1 MATSILVT
9 KLFVPPTRAKL
20 VHRPGLI
27 ERLNNGLNRRLTL
40 LSAPAGFG
48 KTTLVSHWVENL
60 HKDNAI
66 DDQHIRVAW
75 FSLDQDDNDPVRF
88 LTYLIAALNQSKD
101 IKTDFGQGALS
112 MLQSPQPP
120 PPNTVLISLI
130 NELAAV
136 PEKIVFVLDDYHLIE
151 SEQIH
156 QALVFL
162 LENLPPQLHIVIATR
177 QDPHLPLGRLRARG
191 QLTELRAADLRF
203 TSTEAADFLNM
214 VMGLDLSFSQV
225 AELERRTEGW
235 ITGLQLAAISMQGRD
250 DVQGFIRSFSGT
262 NRLVLDFLIEE
273 VLGGLESDIQD
284 FLLQTSI
291 LKRLYGPLCDAL
303 TGWDN
308 SQAVLEELD
317 QANLFI
323 VPLDEER
330 CWYRYHHLF
339 ANLLRQRLVSHHGG
353 SLKELHGKASK
364 WYEENGGLSE
374 AVHHA
379 LAGEDS
385 KSAIRLIEKGALAAL
400 EHSDFRFILNSV
412 NLLPDAVLQNE
423 PWLFIYHTWAL
434 LLTGQVEAARPK
446 LENVDWL
453 HKYANGENELQQRE
467 ILGNIAG
474 LKVFLA
480 GWLRDYEK
488 LLEYAQQVRLN
499 LPENN
504 WIRGYCAIM
513 VGSSYWVNGDLEQ
526 AREAFAESASVGIVS
541 GNYHMAVSATCQGA
555 HSFELAGRLKEACDM
570 LLGVYELAQQ
580 DGRNSPL
587 IGYIDVGY
595 GRILYELNEID
606 LAEQKLEQS
615 VKFSQVMLDERVEKI
630 GYFLLAKVH
639 MANGDYQAAQRS
651 IARGENAVNNREI
664 DHDLK
669 GAEFPQIRL
678 WIREGNFPALK
689 AWLEVNDPWP
699 GNNVHFKTRLTYTM
713 HARALVALSREFPK
727 EPYLTTATDLLSELY
742 DMAVGNG
749 WGNKIIE
756 ILCLQALAYG
766 VQDEDDD
773 RAIEILAQAL
783 KRAAPEGYIR
793 TFVDEGPPMAQL
805 LYEALKREIE
815 TDYVQRLLAAFPVI
829 EPEKAASMK
838 HKADQSKLIEPLSER
853 EIEVLQLVAKGL
865 TNQVIA
871 TRLVLSLHTVKAHT
885 RNIFSKLD
893 VNNRTQAV
901 DRARTL
907 GILPPIKI
915 P

>member
-20 VHRPGLI
+20 VHRLDLI
-27 ERLNNGLNRRLTL
+27 ERLNNGLDRKLTL

-48 KTTLVSHWVENL
+48 KTTLVSHWVEHLQGVNE
-60 HKDNAI
+60 I
-66 DDQHIRVAW
+66 DSQPIQVAW
-75 FSLDQDDNDPVRF
+75 LSLDQDDNDPVRI
-88 LTYLIAALNQSKD
+88 LTYFITALNQ
-101 IKTDFGQGALS
+101 IKGIEADLGQGALS

-120 PPNTVLISLI
+120 SPNSVLISLI
-130 NELAAV
+130 NDLAAIS
-136 PEKIVFVLDDYHLIE
+136 EKIIFVLDDYHLIE
-151 SEQIH
+151 SKEIH
-156 QALVFL
+156 QALIFL
-162 LENLPPQLHIVIATR
+162 LENLPSQLHLAIATR
-177 QDPHLPLGRLRARG
+177 QDPPLSLGRLRARD
-191 QLTELRAADLRF
+191 QINEVRAAELRFSID
-203 TSTEAADFLNM
+203 EAADFLNQ
-214 VMGLDLSFSQV
+214 VMGLDLSPSQV
-225 AELERRTEGW
+225 AELEHRTEGW
-235 ITGLQLAAISMQGRD
+235 IAGLQLAAISMQGRE

-303 TGWDN
+303 TGRDN

-330 CWYRYHHLF
+330 CWYRYHHLISD
-339 ANLLRQRLVSHHGG
+339 LLRQRLVSHHGG

-364 WYEENGGLSE
+364 WYEENEDLSE

-379 LAGEDS
+379 LAGEDP
-385 KSAIRLIEKGALAAL
+385 KSAIGLIKKGALAAL
-400 EHSDFRFILNSV
+400 EDSDFRFILDSV
-412 NLLPDAVLQNE
+412 NLLPAAVLQNE

-434 LLTGQVEAARPK
+434 LLTGHVVAARPK
-446 LENVDWL
+446 LENLDWL
-453 HKYANGENELQQRE
+453 LEYANDENEFQQR
-467 ILGNIAG
+467 IMLGNIAG

-504 WIRGYCAIM
+504 WIRGYCAMM
-513 VGSSYWVNGDLEQ
+513 VGSSYWQKGDLEQ

-570 LLGVYELAQQ
+570 LLGAYELAPQ
-580 DGRNSPL
+580 DGRISPV

-595 GRILYELNEID
+595 GRILYEFNEID

-615 VKFSQVMLDERVEKI
+615 VKFSQYMLDERVEKI

-699 GNNVHFKTRLTYTM
+699 GNNVHLKIRLTYTM
-713 HARALVALSREFPK
+713 HARALVALSREFPE
-727 EPYLTTATDLLSELY
+727 EPYLTTATDLLGELY

-766 VQDEDDD
+766 IQDEDDD

-815 TDYVQRLLAAFPVI
+815 TDYVQRLLAAFPVPDPK
-829 EPEKAASMK
+829 EDVSKKPQV
-838 HKADQSKLIEPLSER
+838 DQSGLIEPLSDR
-853 EIEVLQLVAKGL
+853 EIDVLQFLAKGL
-865 TNQVIA
+865 TNQAIA
-871 TRLVLSLHTVKAHT
+871 TRLFLSIHTVKTHT
-885 RNIFSKLD
+885 RNIYSKLG
-893 VNNRTQAV
+893 VKNRTQAV

-907 GILPPIKI
+907 GILHPI
-915 P
+915 